1 MLLEPT
7 LNRTGNKVACLTI
20 LRHFKDMP
28 SAKWSDHDEET
39 FFPGVQH
46 PDCPRCIGLH
56 AAEAMGIT
64 QKSGFAGSPFYAF
77 QDGANAIYRAMGKA
91 KDEGNAALHRH
102 GAPPYPFGP
111 DVWPLHPFDVLKP
124 AFEEA
129 LGETL
134 DI

>member
-7 LNRTGNKVACLTI
+7 LIRTGNKVACLTI

-28 SAKWSDHDEET
+28 PAKWSNHDQET
-39 FFPGVQH
+39 FWPDQE
-46 PDCPRCIGLH
+46 PADCPRCIGLH
-56 AAEAMGIT
+56 AAEAMSIT
-64 QKSGFAGSPFYAF
+64 RKSGWTGATFYAF
-77 QDGANAIYRAMGKA
+77 QDGADAIYAAMGKEKEEA
-91 KDEGNAALHRH
+91 NAALHRH
-102 GAPPYPFGP
+102 GAPPSPFGH
-111 DVWPLHPFDVLKP
+111 DAWPMPPFNVLKS